1 VTQTTKS
8 IVATLTMHGSPET
21 KTCTRDLSL
30 EKPLPLM
37 VMIVPPIIPLREG
50 NTFLIL
56 AM

>member
-1 VTQTTKS
+1 
-8 IVATLTMHGSPET
+8 MHGSPET